1 MPVCLL
7 TVFPQSD
14 SHVRVSGDYLE
25 INKYVEKALYM
36 NSFVETTNQQSTK
49 NDLFWWKFL
58 RHINIFIVF
67 PTPWKEQIPK
77 EVLDCWLYSKKVC
90 PKTFLFL
97 ISRKNLWNE
106 STNLIKICVSN
117 YISGFHQQK
126 LPVQFNAEKAG
137 QKTYHPI

>member
-1 MPVCLL
+1 
-7 TVFPQSD
+7 
-14 SHVRVSGDYLE
+14 
-25 INKYVEKALYM
+25 M

-106 STNLIKICVSN
+106 STNLIKICMSN

-126 LPVQFNAEKAG
+126 LPDVITSAVFTSRNYLYSSMLKRQDRKHTILFS
-137 QKTYHPI
+137 YLVPIRKVSIKW